1 MAVSGRI
8 DLRESNPV
16 KGLGKL
22 LNIQGLNKLWI
33 KTFGYDEGERG
44 AGHRKETHFFFSRHF
59 FLKLKKSL
67 IGLARRSKWLLFRS
81 MAEYHISEK
90 LFNFQVYEM

>member
-33 KTFGYDEGERG
+33 KTFGHDEGGKGCWASKR
-44 AGHRKETHFFFSRHF
+44 ATFFSRHF
-59 FLKLKKSL
+59 FYAQKVIDSL
-67 IGLARRSKWLLFRS
+67 MRRGKWLLLRS
-81 MAEYHISEK
+81 MAEYHISEN
-90 LFNFQVYEM
+90 LFNFQGYEM

>member
-33 KTFGYDEGERG
+33 KTFGYDEGGRG
-44 AGHRKETHFFFSRHF
+44 AGHRREPHFFPDTF
-59 FLKLKKSL
+59 FFYAQKVIDWLV
-67 IGLARRSKWLLFRS
+67 RRSKWLLLRS
-81 MAEYHISEK
+81 MAEYHISEN
-90 LFNFQVYEM
+90 LFNFQGYEM

>member
-1 MAVSGRI
+1 MAISGRI

-33 KTFGYDEGERG
+33 KTFGHDEGGRG
-44 AGHRKETHFFFSRHF
+44 AGHRREPHFFPDTF
-59 FLKLKKSL
+59 FFMLKKSL
-67 IGLARRSKWLLFRS
+67 IGW
-81 MAEYHISEK
+81 
-90 LFNFQVYEM
+90 

>member
-1 MAVSGRI
+1 MAISGRI

-33 KTFGYDEGERG
+33 KTFGHDEGE
-44 AGHRKETHFFFSRHF
+44 AGHQAPIKRHVFFSPNTYFYAQKVINR
-59 FLKLKKSL
+59 LV
-67 IGLARRSKWLLFRS
+67 RSK
-81 MAEYHISEK
+81 
-90 LFNFQVYEM
+90 

>member
-1 MAVSGRI
+1 MAISRRI

-33 KTFGYDEGERG
+33 KTFGHDEGEM
-44 AGHRKETHFFFSRHF
+44 AHTGHQKEAHIFFSLDTYF
-59 FLKLKKSL
+59 Y
-67 IGLARRSKWLLFRS
+67 A
-81 MAEYHISEK
+81 
-90 LFNFQVYEM
+90 